1 MSDKY
6 MRYHKVAKIG
16 SGGMGDVYRVIDV
29 DLGRECA
36 MKCVPLQVAV
46 DGELEGVEPSGRL
59 LREVSIMTGV
69 QDPNVVLILD
79 QFQHENQLCIVME
92 LCQISVADWVNQ
104 REPFSLLTTLEMGEQ
119 ILSALTV
126 VHESGVIHRDI
137 KPHNILISANGKQ
150 FKLTDF
156 GLASLR
162 DASMVLTQSGVFAG
176 TIAFMSPEQRLSFK
190 GVLPQGDLYS
200 LAMTMQWTLFGELR
214 GDLFSS
220 RTSEILSKEIQ
231 DRGWPS
237 ELLAF
242 FSKAG
247 HEDPL
252 QRYATAEDMR
262 RDVLK
267 ILQSLDGSRYTRLTP
282 ADFQSVHRFE
292 SKLSSSTKPVSR
304 QDSQSTEELQAETN
318 RWLRVLLFG
327 LASLFVVLLAVGYQV
342 IQIASPIEQPQQPIV
357 KASIPECE
365 DIVETQHQYRK
376 LGPRETQ
383 SATLKDVDGDG
394 FQDAVYVN
402 QLDKNLSIYWGSP
415 AADFDSVTEYSI
427 GRAFG
432 APLIGDINRDGLLDM
447 VTLHSDES
455 MIRTHLQQEARI
467 FEQSVEVFQGPPPI
481 DGALMDI
488 NRDGWLDVVFT
499 VPGLDLNVQY
509 RLGSAEGFGAHTS
522 LVDVPNPIFVSE
534 RNQLV
539 YWSEGTVMRREI
551 KTNLSLS
558 TPQIVA
564 EMDDVQSILP
574 MRMKDGDVLLYAKV
588 ATGDLIRLGP
598 NPCVAMNLSTNEFSR
613 VTGLGDWN
621 QDGYLD
627 WVGFVTCAGCTSN
640 HLLYL
645 GGPPSI
651 QSIED

>member
-16 SGGMGDVYRVIDV
+16 SGGMGDVYRVIDI

-59 LREVSIMTGV
+59 LREVSIMTGM

-119 ILSALTV
+119 MLSALTV
-126 VHESGVIHRDI
+126 VHEGGVIHRDI

-200 LAMTMQWTLFGELR
+200 LAMTMQWTLFGELK
-214 GDLFSS
+214 GDLFSN
-220 RTSEILSKEIQ
+220 RTTEILSKEIQ
-231 DRGWPS
+231 ERGWPS
-237 ELLAF
+237 ELLDL

-247 HEDPL
+247 HEDPF
-252 QRYATAEDMR
+252 QRYSTAEEMR
-262 RDVLK
+262 VDVLK

-282 ADFQSVHRFE
+282 VDFQSVHRFE
-292 SKLSSSTKPVSR
+292 SQLSSSTKPVSR

-318 RWLRVLLFG
+318 RWLRVLLVG
-327 LASLFVVLLAVGYQV
+327 LAVLFVVILAVGYQV
-342 IQIASPIEQPQQPIV
+342 VQIASPPIEQQQIV
-357 KASIPECE
+357 TEEIPDCE
-365 DIVETQHQYRK
+365 DIVVPQHQYRK

-383 SATLKDVDGDG
+383 SATLQDVDGDG

-402 QLDKNLSIYWGSP
+402 QQDQNLSIYWGNP
-415 AADFDSVTEYSI
+415 TADFDDVTEYTI
-427 GRAFG
+427 GRSFG

-455 MIRTHLQQEARI
+455 MIRTHLQQEKRT
-467 FEQSVEVFQGPPPI
+467 FEQSVEVFQGPPPLE
-481 DGALMDI
+481 GALMDI

-522 LVDVPNPIFVSE
+522 LVDVPNPTFLSDS
-534 RNQLV
+534 NQMV

-551 KTNLSLS
+551 KPNLSVS
-558 TPQIVA
+558 APQKIANV
-564 EMDDVQSILP
+564 DDVQSILP
-574 MRMKDGDVLLYAKV
+574 MRTTNGAVLLYAKV
-588 ATGDLIRLGP
+588 RTGNILRLEP
-598 NPCVAMNLSTNEFSR
+598 QPCVAMKLSVLGSYR
-613 VTGLGDWN
+613 ATGLGDWN

-645 GGPPSI
+645 GGAPST
-651 QSIED
+651 EAAEK